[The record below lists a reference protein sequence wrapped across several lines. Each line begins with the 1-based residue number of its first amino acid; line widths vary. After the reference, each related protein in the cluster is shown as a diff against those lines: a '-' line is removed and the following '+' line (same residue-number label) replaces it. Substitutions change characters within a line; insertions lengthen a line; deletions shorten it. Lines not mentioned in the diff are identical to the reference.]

1 MIAGYYGHHTDLKS
15 LRSRHAISLNGASMA
30 RLISIA
36 SEMGLQSRAVKVGLE
51 DLAQLRTPCILH
63 WDMQHFIVLG
73 AVTKKGLKVLDPARG
88 ELLVTWDEAAD
99 AFTGV
104 ALELWPS
111 SQFAPEKRRERVSLQ
126 SLIGSLRGVTGAM
139 AQILALAATL
149 EVLTLVSPLLMQWTI
164 DQALPSAD
172 NDLITLLGVGFVV
185 VSIFQAVF
193 TATRSWLVNWLSASI
208 SVQWTSDIF
217 GHLLNLP
224 LSWFEKRHVGDVMSK
239 LASTQAIQ
247 GVLTNQL
254 VSSVLDGMTATV
266 TLAVMWMYSP
276 KLTLV
281 SSAMIVLYG
290 ILRAVF
296 FSPFRQANQRL
307 LETTAGQQSEALESI
322 RGILSLKLANQTI
335 GRRVRFSN
343 LTTKMALRNIAVQK
357 LAISF
362 SAFNQTIFGLGR
374 VVLIWLGAISVINE
388 ELSIGALIAFVS
400 YADMFSL
407 RSTALVDAFIDLRM
421 LGLHAERLAD
431 IALSEPEYIPHHGD
445 VLKIQNSSLVLNNV
459 SFRYSEGD
467 PWIVKDLCLTIPEGQ
482 CLAIIGASGSGKSTL
497 AKLILGVLTPSVG
510 EILFGNVSISKL
522 DPAVYREHIAA
533 VMQNDQLFAGSLIEN
548 IGFGRD
554 DVTDEEV
561 VHAAKLAAIH
571 TDISVMPMGYRTLVG
586 DMGSSLSGGQKQR
599 VILARALCKKP
610 RLLVLDEATSHLDPA
625 NESMV
630 VNSITSLSATRVVI
644 AHRSRALDSAD
655 RIVEMRDGAI
665 VSDTATKANE
675 ILHVD
680 PVIPA

>member
-1 MIAGYYGHHTDLKS
+1 
-15 LRSRHAISLNGASMA
+15 
-30 RLISIA
+30 
-36 SEMGLQSRAVKVGLE
+36 
-51 DLAQLRTPCILH
+51 
-63 WDMQHFIVLG
+63 MQHFIVLG

-431 IALSEPEYIPHHGD
+431 IALSEPEYTPHHGD

-675 ILHVD
+675 LLHVD